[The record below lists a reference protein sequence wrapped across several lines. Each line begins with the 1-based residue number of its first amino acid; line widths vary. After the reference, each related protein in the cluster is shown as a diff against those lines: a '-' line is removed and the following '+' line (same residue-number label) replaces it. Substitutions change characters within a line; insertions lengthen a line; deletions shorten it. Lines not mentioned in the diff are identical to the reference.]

1 MTATHVE
8 PTHVEPTHVESQT
21 YPATSQSEYVTF
33 RLVDQWMGIP
43 VLMVQEVL
51 NAQRIASVPLTGA
64 AVAGFLNLR
73 GQIVTAVDL
82 RTTLELPTRENGA
95 EFMNVV
101 VGHEAELF
109 AFMVDEVGDVVSV
122 TRNAIEPAPAT
133 LGVRWSSVCE
143 GIVRRD
149 AELLVIVNVNE
160 LLRLEQPTT

>member
-1 MTATHVE
+1 MNAT
-8 PTHVEPTHVESQT
+8 PGA
-21 YPATSQSEYVTF
+21 PAMQASTSHSEYATF

-51 NAQRIASVPLTGA
+51 NAQRIAAVPLTGA

-82 RTTLELPTRENGA
+82 RTTLELPARAEGA

-101 VGHEAELF
+101 VGHEGELF

-122 TRNAIEPAPAT
+122 TTNAIEPTPAT
-133 LGVRWSSVCE
+133 LGVRWSSICE

-149 AELLVIVNVNE
+149 TELLVIVNVNE